1 MAKSHGGRRLGSGR
15 PKGAR
20 NKRTVL
26 GELLPRLEATDQ
38 ELPLYGLL
46 RRIADPDLLDERY
59 KDVLRI
65 ATLPYLHSRLVSG
78 LTAKPA
84 YLMSDEELQ
93 ATREA
98 ELEHQRQLAM
108 RRGHLQVVGKKRAAL
123 RSAWLQGVENE
134 IERRRQ
140 ATIEAAGGDPRQQL
154 LLTLAAMGERMRAAP
169 DFVESS
175 EAENAQAMVEIET
188 LSRERGYG
196 RHG

>member
-1 MAKSHGGRRLGSGR
+1 MRVIPPTTGIAAIPAAPGPRAR
-15 PKGAR
+15 P
-20 NKRTVL
+20 L

-108 RRGHLQVVGKKRAAL
+108 RRGHLQVVGKK
-123 RSAWLQGVENE
+123 
-134 IERRRQ
+134 
-140 ATIEAAGGDPRQQL
+140 
-154 LLTLAAMGERMRAAP
+154 
-169 DFVESS
+169 
-175 EAENAQAMVEIET
+175 
-188 LSRERGYG
+188 
-196 RHG
+196 

>member
-65 ATLPYLHSRLVSG
+65 ASLPYLHSRLVSG

-108 RRGHLQVVGKKRAAL
+108 RRGHLQVVGKK
-123 RSAWLQGVENE
+123 
-134 IERRRQ
+134 
-140 ATIEAAGGDPRQQL
+140 
-154 LLTLAAMGERMRAAP
+154 
-169 DFVESS
+169 
-175 EAENAQAMVEIET
+175 
-188 LSRERGYG
+188 
-196 RHG
+196 

>member
-26 GELLPRLEATDQ
+26 GELLPRLS
-38 ELPLYGLL
+38 LYGLL

-84 YLMSDEELQ
+84 YLMSDEELK
-93 ATREA
+93 ATRDA
-98 ELEHQRQLAM
+98 EIEHQRQLAKG
-108 RRGHLQVVGKKRAAL
+108 RGHLRIVGKK
-123 RSAWLQGVENE
+123 
-134 IERRRQ
+134 
-140 ATIEAAGGDPRQQL
+140 
-154 LLTLAAMGERMRAAP
+154 
-169 DFVESS
+169 
-175 EAENAQAMVEIET
+175 
-188 LSRERGYG
+188 
-196 RHG
+196 